1 MTSVQFPDP
10 HILIDYALYLYF
22 TVFFYLG
29 PPLTGVP
36 GQIAPPPLWA
46 ALTAPAVTTIY
57 DSIQYIVS

>member
-10 HILIDYALYLYF
+10 HILIDYDLYLYF
-22 TVFFYLG
+22 TVFFYLDR
-29 PPLTGVP
+29 PLTGAP